1 MEVGENVGVV
11 ERTGEA
17 EETEETGGAGEADD
31 ADEKGRICDMFGC
44 FGSSRGG

>member
-17 EETEETGGAGEADD
+17 EETGGAGEADD